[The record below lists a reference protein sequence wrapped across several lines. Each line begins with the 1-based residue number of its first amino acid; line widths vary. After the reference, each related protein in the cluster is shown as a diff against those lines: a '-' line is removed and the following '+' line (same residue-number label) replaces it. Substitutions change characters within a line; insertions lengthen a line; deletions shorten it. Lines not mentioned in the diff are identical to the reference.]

1 MFKIN
6 NTNIVL
12 IIQARIGSSRLPK
25 KMLLDLAGKTVI
37 ERVIERVKK
46 VKYINKIVLA
56 IPDTKENDDLEKIAF
71 KNKIEC
77 FKGNE
82 NDLVDRYYQAALKY
96 KADLV
101 LRLPG
106 DNPIPDP
113 KEYEKL
119 IKFHMNSNFDFS
131 SNIMNFKNNGYPDG
145 IGVEIFTFESLKY
158 IWENVK
164 NEFNREHVAT
174 NYYDYINDKYPNHTN
189 FNIGT
194 INCSSE
200 IRRPNLCLDINT
212 KSEYIFIN
220 KIFEYFKNS
229 EFTTLDLINW
239 YDNKYKKN

>member
-82 NDLVDRYYQAALKY
+82 N
-96 KADLV
+96 
-101 LRLPG
+101 
-106 DNPIPDP
+106 
-113 KEYEKL
+113 
-119 IKFHMNSNFDFS
+119 
-131 SNIMNFKNNGYPDG
+131 
-145 IGVEIFTFESLKY
+145 
-158 IWENVK
+158 ENCFLSK
-164 NEFNREHVAT
+164 
-174 NYYDYINDKYPNHTN
+174 
-189 FNIGT
+189 
-194 INCSSE
+194 
-200 IRRPNLCLDINT
+200 
-212 KSEYIFIN
+212 
-220 KIFEYFKNS
+220 
-229 EFTTLDLINW
+229 
-239 YDNKYKKN
+239 